1 MLENFKKKSIG
12 GDSEETKALHQEV
25 EKQFQERFNKF
36 KAHNT
41 EKWKVNKKSLAIY
54 LIFIGNLY

>member
-1 MLENFKKKSIG
+1 MLENFKKKSI

-36 KAHNT
+36 KAQNT
-41 EKWKVNKKSLAIY
+41 EKWKVNKKPLAMYNI
-54 LIFIGNLY
+54 